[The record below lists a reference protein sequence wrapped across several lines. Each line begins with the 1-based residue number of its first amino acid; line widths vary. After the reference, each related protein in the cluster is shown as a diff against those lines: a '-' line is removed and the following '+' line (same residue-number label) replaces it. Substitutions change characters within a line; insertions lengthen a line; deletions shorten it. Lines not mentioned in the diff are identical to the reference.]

1 MIVVSSPSKSATIGP
16 DKPAMAPV
24 VRSVVAMQ
32 SVVVK
37 LFIVV
42 SLLCCCKQLC
52 VVCKTNVYNPETTQ
66 KQEASNALRLDSG
79 LLIRRLQVRVLLG
92 VLMGGG
98 IAEAE
103 GQPPTVLTTQGN
115 PG

>member
-1 MIVVSSPSKSATIGP
+1 MISFRFQDQSKQRCRSRAFLFGRPKAWQTSRAKARLLTEDSSAKTSAVV
-16 DKPAMAPV
+16 D
-24 VRSVVAMQ
+24 
-32 SVVVK
+32 
-37 LFIVV
+37 L
-42 SLLCCCKQLC
+42 
-52 VVCKTNVYNPETTQ
+52 ETTQ
-66 KQEASNALRLDSG
+66 KQEASNARRLDSG